1 MGTRFLLYIKSNLT
15 IGISIMRIVNYQD
28 WYLWTGLLLT
38 HNSHLFWMLI
48 FNLLIIAMLIHLD
61 QIGPPSPDNRDCT
74 ETSIC
79 YEVFGAKLI
88 FLWSCSFFFGLDLVL
103 NEQSKKA
110 KENNLRM
117 ISMKHLKQLRS
128 RTSKSVS
135 KFKSHT
141 KRKKTQKSKLDIE
154 DALIPAV
161 SPTAMSPLALTMK
174 WLTGSQ
180 SKADVLCTWLNSM
193 LPC

>member
-1 MGTRFLLYIKSNLT
+1 M
-15 IGISIMRIVNYQD
+15 
-28 WYLWTGLLLT
+28 
-38 HNSHLFWMLI
+38 LF
-48 FNLLIIAMLIHLD
+48 
-61 QIGPPSPDNRDCT
+61 
-74 ETSIC
+74 
-79 YEVFGAKLI
+79 
-88 FLWSCSFFFGLDLVL
+88 FFFGLDLVL

-128 RTSKSVS
+128 RTSQSVS

-141 KRKKTQKSKLDIE
+141 KQKKTQKSKLDIE

-180 SKADVLCTWLNSM
+180 SKADVLCM
-193 LPC
+193 